1 VKALF
6 WTLLICVAAVVFYK
20 FADGKMCEVERVR
33 ASCRNAP
40 TARPQNDEGGRFVET
55 SLPLAP
61 APFERSGEA
70 RQPVRMAVME
80 FLHKGKRHK
89 EVRFIS
95 GEKSVLVGGFDKNVD
110 INRRIGFGRVVVYV
124 GEEHLATLFIQK
136 GWNLDV
142 GEDEE
147 PEIDETRSTATW
159 RKAWQDKNGVDRVC
173 SYTVGG
179 DGEGRVFVDYDFGVT
194 ETEARALGSV
204 PFISSIGLPPNR
216 CHDRVYGM
224 GTTPH
229 TAQDP
234 SALASKGPPNYQ
246 NAVPVEEASD
256 TFFYEPDNEAR
267 HFTLTLPEG
276 LGQTAKWFEG
286 LDGFGTENEVQKLH
300 LRYFAFGDFSQ
311 VGALVRTKGRFIID
325 LCKSSAPLH
334 KGEPAF
340 NGVDFWAGDARHVPI
355 PPTRNLLRNG
365 SFEQNGKDWRWSYGG
380 GKTDRVAP
388 GEEHFAILEGGMG
401 DGRAL
406 RIRQTQCGVLPLVS
420 SSVPTVAGRKY
431 TLSWYARSDNPN
443 GNVVVMQCSA
453 GRDGTGRGHYSHIRK
468 PEPVKPG
475 AEWKRYSTTFEG
487 TAAGVFVQVNGYDA
501 WVDRIMLEEGGAMT
515 DYVEDPVQARLVTS
529 NPDNDLK
536 PGQPINARLELRG
549 LKPISGT
556 LRVSVKNFYWEEVF
570 AETFDFALGSEP
582 STLQPFNLSTFQPA
596 SGAAEASSTLP
607 LRLDAKRL
615 GTGVFVVRMDFDA
628 DGKRWTD
635 YCRFCIAD
643 PLDNTHPTAM
653 FFCGGWGPWF
663 GRIDRCVDVARKS
676 KEWGFGSLTCQSLR
690 NELYSKNEGTA
701 SLCRE
706 NNLKLV
712 LHPVLYELPQMDME
726 KWKSLEP
733 KDITDDLLRRLEDL
747 AYKSAKECA
756 SDDTLWTFF
765 NEEESMARRI
775 GFENHFKLVMAAWR
789 GCKRAFDER
798 GLKLRFAPT
807 HGVSHYFRG
816 RNYDAIDGYLE
827 TAGNHGFR
835 YDAVTIHSY
844 QNIDGSILGPKDA
857 EVETQHLIDRMKFYG
872 YPDETPILLSECF
885 NMLPWRVP
893 EWGADGWSD
902 GCWCGPPSEDFSLRE
917 FVHAGA
923 MARLYLLALKFY
935 PKVTQVN
942 TWMGYKFAFVDHD
955 LQPFAWMKMV
965 NTLGHLL
972 PDPRY
977 YGGARPYPDVRGHV
991 FIQGDKAILAVWT
1004 SNNDVE
1010 RGTRKGPV
1018 LAMKLPADAKFVD
1031 LMGNERRGDGRAV
1044 PLTPAPLF
1052 VVSAKKNAAALVE
1065 AVKTAETDDQ
1075 TQAIETE
1082 IRPMQDGAIE
1092 MEISNATS
1100 VPQKVKVGGGKT
1112 ATLAGGVAKK
1122 GRIAP
1127 PKGIKPMEMYS
1138 FTTNYPF
1145 LSRPWKMSY
1154 FYVPK
1159 CGAKPDWANIP
1170 SLPIAN
1176 EVRRSPAKPVTM
1188 KADYKMAW
1196 NEQRLFLRVEVED
1209 DVPLRRAAFGRV
1221 ERNHLYLIDECL
1233 EVYFDAFADGRRASI
1248 DGFDENDSHYDFADG
1263 SVWRMLAVNWQLAQG
1278 TTSATDDEVAEKL
1291 EQKWTPTEKGCI
1303 YEIAFAPRY
1312 LAPIELKPGT
1322 RASLGLFIYDRDT
1335 PADKGEN
1342 GLSNATERGKVC
1354 NKLPRIWPE
1363 FILVP

>member
-1 VKALF
+1 MVKRV
-6 WTLLICVAAVVFYK
+6 LLVAILANGVAAEAALPPLPVV
-20 FADGKMCEVERVR
+20 
-33 ASCRNAP
+33 
-40 TARPQNDEGGRFVET
+40 
-55 SLPLAP
+55 P

-70 RQPVRMAVME
+70 RQPVRMAVSS
-80 FLHKGKRHK
+80 FVYRGAQHKG
-89 EVRFIS
+89 VRFVS
-95 GEKSVLVGGFDKNVD
+95 GDKSVLASGVDRNVD
-110 INRRIGFGRVVVYV
+110 VNRRIGFGRVVIYS
-124 GEEHLATLFIQK
+124 GTEHLATLNIQK
-136 GWNLDV
+136 GYSFDV
-142 GEDEE
+142 GDNEE
-147 PEIDETRSTATW
+147 PVIDEANGTASWSREWESKDGKKRICTYTLS
-159 RKAWQDKNGVDRVC
+159 GDR
-173 SYTVGG
+173 
-179 DGEGRVFVDYDFGVT
+179 EGRVFVDYDFGIS
-194 ETEARALGSV
+194 EEEAKVLGWV
-204 PFISSIGLPPNR
+204 PFVSSISLPDNR
-216 CHDRVYGM
+216 CHDRTYGV

-229 TAQDP
+229 IAQNP
-234 SALASKGPPNYQ
+234 TLLATKGPPYYQ
-246 NAVPVEEASD
+246 NAVAVEEKSD
-256 TFFYEPDNEAR
+256 VFFYEPDDEAR
-267 HFTLTLPEG
+267 HFTVALPPGLGSTAKWYEG
-276 LGQTAKWFEG
+276 LGASAGTQDERQR
-286 LDGFGTENEVQKLH
+286 LD
-300 LRYFAFGDFSQ
+300 LRYFDFGDFRRDGSP
-311 VGALVRTKGRFIID
+311 ARTKGRFVID

-334 KGEPAF
+334 KGEPVF

-401 DGRAL
+401 NGRAL
-406 RIRQTQCGVLPLVS
+406 RIRPTQWGVLPLVS

-468 PEPVKPG
+468 PEPVKAGPKW
-475 AEWKRYSTTFEG
+475 ERHSTTFDG

-529 NPDNDLK
+529 NPDNDLR
-536 PGQPINARLELRG
+536 PGQPINARLELSG
-549 LKPISGT
+549 MKPVSGRM
-556 LRVSVKNFYWEEVF
+556 RVVVKNYYSEILYKEKF
-570 AETFDFALGSEP
+570 AFSLPKTVR
-582 STLQPFNLSTFQPA
+582 LSLDPA
-596 SGAAEASSTLP
+596 
-607 LRLDAKRL
+607 KL
-615 GTGVFVVRMDFDA
+615 GTGVFVVRIDFDA
-628 DGKRWTD
+628 DGRRWTD

-690 NELYSKNEGTA
+690 NELYAKNEGMA

-765 NEEESMARRI
+765 NEEESMARRV

-827 TAGNHGFR
+827 TAKRHGFR
-835 YDAVTIHSY
+835 YDVVTIHSY

-902 GCWCGPPSEDFSLRE
+902 GCWCGLPSEDFSLRE

-942 TWMGYKFAFVDHD
+942 TWMGYNFAFVDHD

-965 NTLGHLL
+965 NTLGHLF

-977 YGGARPYPDVRGHV
+977 YGGARPYQDVRGHV

-1018 LAMKLPADAKFVD
+1018 LTMKLPADAKFID

-1065 AVKTAETDDQ
+1065 AVKTAETDDP

-1082 IRPMQDGAIE
+1082 IRPVLDGAIE

-1100 VPQKVKVGGGKT
+1100 VPQKVNVGGGKT
-1112 ATLAGGVAKK
+1112 ATLAGGVTKK
-1122 GRIAP
+1122 GRISP
-1127 PKGIKPMEMYS
+1127 PKDVKPMEMYS

-1145 LSRPWKMSY
+1145 MPRPWKMSY

-1159 CGAKPDWANIP
+1159 CGAKPDWSKVP

-1196 NEQRLFLRVEVED
+1196 NEQRLFLRVEVKD
-1209 DVPLRRAAFGRV
+1209 DVPLRREAFGKV
-1221 ERNHLYLIDECL
+1221 ERDQLYKIDECL

-1248 DGFDENDSHYDFADG
+1248 DGFDENDSRYDFADG

-1322 RASLGLFIYDRDT
+1322 RASLGLFIHDRDKVS
-1335 PADKGEN
+1335 DKGEN